1 MSSSIGLQLIILRLG
16 LLENWKSAILGRLWE
31 LLGSTCVHPLVLG
44 LQVYTT
50 MLNFF
55 VELGVLGIQIQF
67 LELVEQTPLFIYL
80 FEKVQG
86 CVSITTIQ
94 FLEHL
99 YLPQS
104 PLVHTFWVFFPQCS
118 PTSPLSSVGVTRVHT
133 ESEGANTGG
142 D

>member
-31 LLGSTCVHPLVLG
+31 LLGSTSVHPPMLG

-80 FEKVQG
+80 EKFRVVCLSQ
-86 CVSITTIQ
+86 
-94 FLEHL
+94 
-99 YLPQS
+99 QS
-104 PLVHTFWVFFPQCS
+104 NF
-118 PTSPLSSVGVTRVHT
+118 
-133 ESEGANTGG
+133 
-142 D
+142 